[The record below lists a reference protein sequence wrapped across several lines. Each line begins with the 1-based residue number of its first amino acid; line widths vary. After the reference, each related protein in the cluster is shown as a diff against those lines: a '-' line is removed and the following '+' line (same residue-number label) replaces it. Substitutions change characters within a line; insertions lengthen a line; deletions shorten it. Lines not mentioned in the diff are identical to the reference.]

1 MIILQESNIFSPL
14 SKRRAAGA
22 VSSGVSSSPA
32 LVFNLNYDAPSRPP
46 SAVGVIVDEV
56 MIEVM
61 AEVGNQINV

>member
-1 MIILQESNIFSPL
+1 MITLQESNIFSQL
-14 SKRRAAGA
+14 SERQAAGA
-22 VSSGVSSSPA
+22 VSSGVASSPT

-46 SAVGVIVDEV
+46 SPVGVIVDEV